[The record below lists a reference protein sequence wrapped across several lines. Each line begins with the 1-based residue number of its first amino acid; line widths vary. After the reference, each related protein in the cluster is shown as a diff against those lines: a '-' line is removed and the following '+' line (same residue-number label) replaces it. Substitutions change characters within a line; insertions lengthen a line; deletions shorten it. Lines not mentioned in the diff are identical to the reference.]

1 MQQASP
7 GKLGNV
13 VLADGTE
20 LPCDYYIEDASI
32 QVGTYKNK
40 MNFFVTKMK
49 YYDAVFGKTW
59 LEEHNPIIDWRNH
72 IIQFEHEGKAVQ
84 LFNEQP
90 KLQKYNKPKIKQDL
104 IKEQKAKPLDN
115 KLKVKLISATQL
127 KKEAKQG
134 ELFFAVLE
142 EIKEPAEEQDD
153 PDLKEL
159 LDQYHDVFP
168 DNLPHGVPPSRGVDH
183 KIEIIPG
190 SSPPSKQTYRLS
202 QPELDELKR
211 QLDDYLATGFIQP
224 SKSPYRAPVIFVKKK
239 DGSMRMCIDYR
250 ALNKITIKNKYP
262 LPRIDDM
269 LDRVGGSKYF
279 SKIDLR
285 SGYHQIK
292 IAEEDIYKT
301 AFRTRYGH
309 FEFKVMPFGLTNA
322 PATFQSMMN
331 NLFQE
336 YIDKFVSIYIDDILV
351 FSKSKE
357 EHLEHLK
364 IVLDILRDAKLYGK
378 MSKSEFFKTEMEFL
392 GHIVTRDGIKVDPH
406 KVQVVRDWKTPKNI
420 HDVRS
425 FLGMCNY
432 YRKFIEQYAHI
443 IGPLTK
449 LLRKNVN

>member
-1 MQQASP
+1 
-7 GKLGNV
+7 
-13 VLADGTE
+13 
-20 LPCDYYIEDASI
+20 
-32 QVGTYKNK
+32 
-40 MNFFVTKMK
+40 
-49 YYDAVFGKTW
+49 
-59 LEEHNPIIDWRNH
+59 
-72 IIQFEHEGKAVQ
+72 
-84 LFNEQP
+84 
-90 KLQKYNKPKIKQDL
+90 
-104 IKEQKAKPLDN
+104 
-115 KLKVKLISATQL
+115 
-127 KKEAKQG
+127 
-134 ELFFAVLE
+134 
-142 EIKEPAEEQDD
+142 
-153 PDLKEL
+153 
-159 LDQYHDVFP
+159 
-168 DNLPHGVPPSRGVDH
+168 
-183 KIEIIPG
+183 
-190 SSPPSKQTYRLS
+190 
-202 QPELDELKR
+202 
-211 QLDDYLATGFIQP
+211 
-224 SKSPYRAPVIFVKKK
+224 VKKK

-406 KVQVVRDWKTPKNI
+406 KVQVVRDWKTSKNI

-449 LLRKNVN
+449 LLRKNVNWEWTESQEKAFNNLKAILVTAPVLRKPDFKLPFILTTDASDTAIGQVLSQDDRNGE